1 MPQKSQR
8 TKAQLVR
15 AGAQLFARDG
25 VNAALTRDIVASAGQ
40 ANDSA
45 IHYHFG
51 SRGGLLEA
59 ILTVHIDR
67 MEAARRDDV
76 ATLSE
81 RSRLST
87 LVRVIVEPLAIELR
101 SDDGRDFLRIIA
113 QLSAEASG
121 DASRLP
127 IVRGTALAQELALLE
142 RRLAASLPRALVR
155 ERVAMMITMLT
166 AALADR
172 ARRIDSGRRMSIG
185 HDAYVANLVAMLT
198 GALRAPTTR

>member
-1 MPQKSQR
+1 
-8 TKAQLVR
+8 
-15 AGAQLFARDG
+15 
-25 VNAALTRDIVASAGQ
+25 
-40 ANDSA
+40 
-45 IHYHFG
+45 
-51 SRGGLLEA
+51 
-59 ILTVHIDR
+59 
-67 MEAARRDDV
+67 
-76 ATLSE
+76 
-81 RSRLST
+81 
-87 LVRVIVEPLAIELR
+87 VRVIVEPLAIELR

-142 RRLAASLPRALVR
+142 RRLTASLPRALVR

>member
-1 MPQKSQR
+1 
-8 TKAQLVR
+8 
-15 AGAQLFARDG
+15 
-25 VNAALTRDIVASAGQ
+25 
-40 ANDSA
+40 
-45 IHYHFG
+45 
-51 SRGGLLEA
+51 
-59 ILTVHIDR
+59 